1 MGSGSD
7 DEFSEDEDEHGLDRL
22 ELEEG
27 DMEEIDEQLEMD
39 KVGRLHQK
47 VLLDEDQADIRL
59 FQERFLEDGDLHTDN
74 KRQRQFKWKGLDE
87 DIEVAKPD
95 SDGEEEELGID
106 ETWRLE
112 TMERKKW
119 FKENCEQPTS
129 VEIEPESQFFKLAQK
144 ALAKASS
151 ASEDRQETSEDI
163 VGGSQLK
170 RLTGP
175 LQPLQTTTRDQRSSF
190 LARGC
195 SSLEKMALFTRK
207 DDCRTGSG
215 AKKSTRNFVFA
226 AVSPEKN
233 TAVEELKLSMSSQNS
248 NLNL

>member
-1 MGSGSD
+1 MGDNENIQYKKRKRRVISDDENEEDENDGAVKEYAEEVVSEKDIVCGDESDNDEHVENAGSDDESNHGHQQTNRLFDNKGRLRKDFLENEAELSGSD

-112 TMERKKW
+112 TMERK
-119 FKENCEQPTS
+119 
-129 VEIEPESQFFKLAQK
+129 
-144 ALAKASS
+144 
-151 ASEDRQETSEDI
+151 
-163 VGGSQLK
+163 
-170 RLTGP
+170 
-175 LQPLQTTTRDQRSSF
+175 
-190 LARGC
+190 
-195 SSLEKMALFTRK
+195 
-207 DDCRTGSG
+207 
-215 AKKSTRNFVFA
+215 
-226 AVSPEKN
+226 
-233 TAVEELKLSMSSQNS
+233 
-248 NLNL
+248 